1 MNGSFR
7 YFPAAQGTELDPLPG
22 PPGAESQPPNGQSGH
37 SGFWERVEPPDSPL
51 ESLPLDP
58 LPVDPL
64 ELESPEPLPADPA
77 LGATVVVGYAGY
89 CG

>member
-1 MNGSFR
+1 
-7 YFPAAQGTELDPLPG
+7 
-22 PPGAESQPPNGQSGH
+22 
-37 SGFWERVEPPDSPL
+37 VEPPDSPL